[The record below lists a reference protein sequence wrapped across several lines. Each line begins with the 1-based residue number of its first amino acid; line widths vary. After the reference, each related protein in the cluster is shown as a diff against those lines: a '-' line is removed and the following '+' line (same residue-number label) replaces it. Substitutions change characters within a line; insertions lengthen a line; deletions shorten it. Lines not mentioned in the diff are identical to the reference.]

1 MKRLIIADT
10 GPLIIFAKSEMLAIL
25 GEMTSQI
32 LVTNT
37 VMRECTDDPN
47 KLGTN
52 LILKAFEDL
61 TLSLID
67 DVALN
72 DELNKTILDDGEKS
86 AIALAMS
93 MSDQKPLILIDE
105 VRGRNVAKK
114 NGLIVIGS
122 VGILIAAKKIGLIQN
137 VEQVVIKWQ
146 GLGYFLSQSLVEEV
160 LVKAGERNALSP

>member
-10 GPLIIFAKSEMLAIL
+10 GPLIIFAKSERLSIL
-25 GEMTSQI
+25 SEMTSQI

-37 VMRECTDDPN
+37 VMHECTDDTN
-47 KLGTN
+47 KPGTN

-67 DVALN
+67 DVELN
-72 DELNKTILDDGEKS
+72 DDLNKTILDDGEKS

-93 MSDQKPLILIDE
+93 MNDHKSSILIDE
-105 VRGRNVAKK
+105 VRGRDVAKK

-122 VGILIAAKKIGLIQN
+122 AGILIAAKKIGLIQN
-137 VEQVVIKWQ
+137 VEQIIIEWQ
-146 GLGYFLSQSLVEEV
+146 GFGYFLSQSLVEEV
-160 LVKAGERNALSP
+160 LVKAGERNTPCP